1 MSCMIPK
8 RLLFLGLAAIVLVC
22 ATQGALAQDDQD
34 NQPHITPRKE
44 EKEKRGPKATPSP
57 TPEAAQPGGENQAG
71 ENPEEPQPTVP
82 AGAEQGESSSKDSQ
96 IDLNAG
102 PPRGSAAGSVE
113 DNAPKWDPHRAEKD
127 IEVGNYYLKQ
137 KNYRAALERFHDA
150 LAYKPNDAEATYGLA
165 VTQEKIDLF
174 SQAYN
179 SYSKYLEILPHG
191 PMAKESEEGM
201 KRMEQHLTPETIK
214 SNESQMVAED
224 ISEGEKHL
232 SRNDYDLARLSF
244 EHAMRLAPDNP
255 LLSFRLAQSLQGL
268 QHPDAARMYY
278 EKYLQLAPNG
288 PLAADAKKNIAHIN
302 DMIGK

>member
-1 MSCMIPK
+1 MNPK
-8 RLLFLGLAAIVLVC
+8 HLLFLGLAALVLAC
-22 ATQGALAQDDQD
+22 SGHHAFAQDDQD

-44 EKEKRGPKATPSP
+44 EKEKRAPKASPSP
-57 TPEAAQPGGENQAG
+57 TPDAAQQGERPQAG
-71 ENPEEPQPTVP
+71 ENPDVAQPGEP

-150 LAYKPNDAEATYGLA
+150 LAYKPNDAEATYGLG
-165 VTQEKIDLF
+165 VTQEKMDLF

-214 SNESQMVAED
+214 SSEATMVAED
-224 ISEGEKHL
+224 VSEGEKHL
-232 SRNDYDLARLSF
+232 SRNDYDLARQSF

-268 QHPDAARMYY
+268 QRPDAARMYY

-288 PLAADAKKNIAHIN
+288 PLAADAKKNIQHIT